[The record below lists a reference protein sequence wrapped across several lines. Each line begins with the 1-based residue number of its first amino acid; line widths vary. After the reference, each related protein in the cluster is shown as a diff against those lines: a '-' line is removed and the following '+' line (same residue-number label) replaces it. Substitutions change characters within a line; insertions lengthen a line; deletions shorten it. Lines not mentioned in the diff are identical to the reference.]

1 MTYCCAVL
9 CIISDVPQKSS
20 HRKAQK
26 TENFEEKTIELKV
39 KKRKIEK

>member
-26 TENFEEKTIELKV
+26 TLKKKPLKV